1 MKMGVLVNLGAMLL
15 GASLIVG
22 CEGDT
27 SVGAGSGH
35 DFGAN
40 DPSLAVALG
49 DSITA
54 GVGIGGAAA
63 WPAQLSAHSGKTV
76 INMGFGGKTSADG
89 LGQVGSALAA
99 KPGFLL
105 ILFGSN
111 DISQGVDLNGTKEN
125 LRGIIRAAK
134 ANQTVPIIGSV
145 PNGFG
150 SHAFMQ
156 PGVKTTLNGLI
167 GSLAR
172 EEGVRVAAVAGAIG
186 NNAGLLQSDGLHP
199 TVAGSDKI
207 AGAFAREL

>member
-1 MKMGVLVNLGAMLL
+1 MKVSILTRI
-15 GASLIVG
+15 GASILGLSLILG
-22 CEGDT
+22 CEGDG
-27 SVGAGSGH
+27 SSSAASGH
-35 DFGAN
+35 DFGPNDAN
-40 DPSLAVALG
+40 VAVALG

-63 WPAQLSAHSGKTV
+63 YPAQLSARTGMTV
-76 INMGFGGKTSADG
+76 INMGVGGQTSAGG
-89 LGQVGSALAA
+89 LSRVGGALAR

-111 DISQGVDLNGTKEN
+111 DIIKGTDLGATKEN
-125 LRGIIRAAK
+125 LRGMLRAAR
-134 ANQTVPIIGSV
+134 ANQTIPIIGTV
-145 PNGFG
+145 PNGFA

-156 PGVKTTLNGLI
+156 PGVTALNSMI

-199 TVAGSDKI
+199 TVAGSGKI

>member
-1 MKMGVLVNLGAMLL
+1 MLL
-15 GASLIVG
+15 GALLIVG
-22 CEGDT
+22 CEGD
-27 SVGAGSGH
+27 SSGGAGSGH

-54 GVGIGGAAA
+54 GTGIGGAAA
-63 WPAQLSAHSGKTV
+63 WPAQLSARSGKTV
-76 INMGFGGKTSADG
+76 INMGVGGQTSAGG
-89 LGQVGSALAA
+89 LGRVGSALAA

-125 LRGIIRAAK
+125 LREIIRAAK

-156 PGVKTTLNGLI
+156 PGVKTLNGLI
-167 GSLAR
+167 ESLAR

-199 TVAGSDKI
+199 TVAGSGKI